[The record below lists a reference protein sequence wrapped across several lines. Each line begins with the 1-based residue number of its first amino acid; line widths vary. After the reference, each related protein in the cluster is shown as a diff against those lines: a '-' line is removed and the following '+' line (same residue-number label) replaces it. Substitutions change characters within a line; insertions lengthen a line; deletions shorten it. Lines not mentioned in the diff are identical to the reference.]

1 MHDSRKVVENVKIKF
16 HKSRAAKNE
25 AAHAVVMKIRDLASE
40 KTTTHTRTFKTET
53 EAEDFAATIRVEQK
67 SGSVVDRTNNNTFG
81 EAAKRYKQHLQQRF
95 DEGKIVY
102 AYRSELQKC
111 ADLACETMWNNKPF
125 AKAKLPDITLGVL
138 EDVVMTQM
146 KNRPNKRG
154 GIGLGHKSM
163 KARRTA
169 LQGVFKQAIRDGILR
184 ENPALGI
191 EIHKVRYNRLGV
203 EVERDTKLQTFKLDD
218 MSKLIDASY
227 EIFGKKWCDAEALS
241 FACQTGLSFQEQAA
255 ITWKQID
262 FDHSRLIVRDVVRQV
277 QKNCFQI
284 EDVAKSD
291 CRHRRVPLSPSL
303 ITELKEW
310 RLRSPYSQ
318 PNDLVFPQQCG
329 NHYRTSDH
337 WRRFSLNHSLIKA
350 KLGYSLSWHELRH
363 FFATMCV
370 AVFSKDLKAD
380 WTYITEVMGHTSEK
394 VTREHYVHWLDDP
407 ERDRDAGERLGQFRI
422 EKVS

>member
-1 MHDSRKVVENVKIKF
+1 MLDSRKIVENVKVKF
-16 HKSRAAKNE
+16 HSSRAAKNE
-25 AAHAVVMKIRDLASE
+25 APFAVVMKIKDLASE
-40 KTTTHTRTFKTET
+40 KTRSYTRTFKTEA
-53 EAEDFAATIRVEQK
+53 EAEDFAATIRVERK
-67 SGSVVDRTNNNTFG
+67 SGLGVDHTNANTFG
-81 EAAKRYKQHLQQRF
+81 SAAEAYVKSVQNRF
-95 DEGKIVY
+95 DEGKLVY
-102 AYRSELQKC
+102 SYASELQLC
-111 ADLACETMWNNKPF
+111 AKQASQTIWNNKPF

-154 GIGLGHKSM
+154 GIGLGHKAM
-163 KARRTA
+163 KARRIA
-169 LQGVFKQAIRDGILR
+169 LQGVFKQAIRDGNLR

-203 EVERDTKLQTFKLDD
+203 EVERDTKLQTFKLND
-218 MSKLIDASY
+218 MSKLIDSAY
-227 EIFGKKWCDAEALS
+227 ELFGKKWCDAEALS

-255 ITWKQID
+255 ITWQQID

-318 PNDLVFPQQCG
+318 PNDLVFPQQSG
-329 NHYRTSDH
+329 EHYRTSDH
-337 WRRFSLNHSLIKA
+337 WRRFTLNHSLIKA
-350 KLGYSLSWHELRH
+350 QLGYKLSWHELRH

-394 VTREHYVHWLDDP
+394 VTRDHYVHWLDDP